1 MSNKLSKILS
11 ISLYVLLAVSVV
23 FTVIFYM
30 GNKVPGTEGT
40 AFEEP
45 KITEN
50 MIIWAYIL
58 FGIAAIAAIIF
69 PLINLIKNPINAKNV
84 LIVILIFAVIIGVSY
99 LLASS
104 EPISFL
110 KVEASESTLKLV
122 GTGLTI
128 GWVFAAIAFI
138 GILFYEIAS
147 IFR

>member
-1 MSNKLSKILS
+1 MSNKLYRILS
-11 ISLYVLLAVSVV
+11 INLYVLLAVSVV

-45 KITEN
+45 TITEP
-50 MIIWAYIL
+50 MMFLAYIF
-58 FGIAAIAAIIF
+58 FGIAAISAIII
-69 PLINLIKNPINAKNV
+69 PLINLVKNPLNAKTL
-84 LIVILIFAVIIGVSY
+84 LIVIMIFAVIIGVSY
-99 LLASS
+99 LMASS

-110 KVEASESTLKLV
+110 KVDASASTLKLV
-122 GTGLTI
+122 GTGLTVAWI
-128 GWVFAAIAFI
+128 FVAVAFV